1 MNRSKMRVSEALP
14 REKLLSGG
22 VERLTN
28 EELLAVMLGSGVAGK
43 DVRKLAREIARIIET
58 DFPDITL
65 EKLCAVHGMGTVKA
79 SQIVAAL
86 TLSRRLLVPDPRTV
100 TSARNVYDLMR
111 VHALKK
117 QEHFWLLTLDGA
129 SKIIRIKT
137 LFIGTLTQSI
147 VHPREVFAEAIA
159 DRAAAIIVVHNHPS
173 GSLVPSEA
181 DKSVTH
187 RLAEAG
193 QLLGIELKD
202 HLIISSRG
210 YYSFSQEGLV

>member
-43 DVRKLAREIARIIET
+43 DVRKLAHEIARIIET

-100 TSARNVYDLMR
+100 SSARNVYDLMR

-129 SKIIRIKT
+129 SKIIRLKT

-181 DKSVTH
+181 DKNVTR

-210 YYSFSQEGLV
+210 YYSFSEEGLV

>member
-1 MNRSKMRVSEALP
+1 MKRSKMRVSEALP

-43 DVRKLAREIARIIET
+43 DVRKLAHEIARIIET

-100 TSARNVYDLMR
+100 SSARNVYDLMR

-129 SKIIRIKT
+129 SKIIRLKT

-181 DKSVTH
+181 DKNVTR

-210 YYSFSQEGLV
+210 YYSFSEEGLV